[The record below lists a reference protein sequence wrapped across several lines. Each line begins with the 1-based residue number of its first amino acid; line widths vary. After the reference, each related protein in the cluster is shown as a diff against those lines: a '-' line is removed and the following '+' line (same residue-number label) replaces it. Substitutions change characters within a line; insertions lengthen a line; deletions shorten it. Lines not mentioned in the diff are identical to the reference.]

1 MVSVT
6 IAPAIQWL
14 VGSPLWSEATDAVLD
29 GRDDTAMRRPALL
42 RFGSDTFMDDLAG
55 ILEQDPGRV
64 TELRARPVS
73 YRRPPIGAPEDWEP
87 SVDRLKLYQAFHG
100 DFNLVAASL
109 VCRKPGMPDHT
120 VEPGDEESVS
130 FVMRRVERDA
140 DGGAI
145 EFAWVDDG
153 VENGRPRHAWLPVP
167 AEGERAVAAGEQTFP
182 MFPMSYTRG
191 IQPRRLFA
199 GVVPVSSGETFKSAG
214 HLEPFPERP
223 GTEPGAAALAEDDA
237 RWVEFDRLVVHPL
250 ADLTD
255 PVRTSGLTAD
265 DLVEASQFLLLDFA
279 DFLQRY
285 LPAFWA
291 ALRSGT
297 RPAPTAQAALYD
309 LLDAAVAPGMPAW
322 RVALV
327 NAWDQALR
335 IAGEEGPDPTLDVSI
350 KGTPLKVDVP
360 EDQAPAGDSLQ
371 ERVRALL
378 PPGAPAA
385 EAAEAAEAAGAV
397 GSTIDEPVA
406 KLEPT
411 GQAEYRIRCVYRRPR
426 CEPLPVDL
434 VSDPTDDFVISPLFD
449 PDAPVRQIRIPLPI
463 DTSVRDLRKFRNNVG
478 FVLSNQMRAQMNRV
492 TDLKKA
498 LDGDLGEAEEWDLG
512 MLCQLSIPIITICAL
527 MLLFVILGL
536 LNIVFFWMPFFRI
549 CLPIPVRGKQ

>member
-1 MVSVT
+1 MSIT
-6 IAPAIQWL
+6 IAPAVQWL
-14 VGSPLWSEATDAVLD
+14 VGSPLWSEATDAVLE
-29 GRDDTAMRRPALL
+29 GRDDSAMRRPALL

-55 ILEQDPGRV
+55 ILKQDPGRLA
-64 TELRARPVS
+64 ELRARAVS
-73 YRRPPIGAPEDWEP
+73 YRRSPIGAPEGWEP

-120 VEPGDEESVS
+120 VQPGDEESVS

-140 DGGAI
+140 DG
-145 EFAWVDDG
+145 EVTELAWVDDG
-153 VENGRPRHAWLPVP
+153 VENGRPRRAWVPVP
-167 AEGERAVAAGEQTFP
+167 AAGERAVAAGEQTFP

-191 IQPRRLFA
+191 IQPRRLFV
-199 GVVPVSSGETFKSAG
+199 GVVPVSSGETFKAADR
-214 HLEPFPERP
+214 LEPFPERP
-223 GTEPGAAALAEDDA
+223 GTEPGAAALTEDDA

-285 LPAFWA
+285 LPSFWG
-291 ALRSGT
+291 ALRSGA
-297 RPAPTAQAALYD
+297 RPAAPAESALYD
-309 LLDAAVAPGMPAW
+309 LLAAPVAPAEPPW

-327 NAWDQALR
+327 DAWDQALR
-335 IAGEEGPDPTLDVSI
+335 LAGEEGPEPTLDVSV

-360 EDQAPAGDSLQ
+360 EGQPPAGDSLQ

-378 PPGAPAA
+378 PPGAPG
-385 EAAEAAEAAGAV
+385 AGAATAGGAPV
-397 GSTIDEPVA
+397 DESVA

-411 GQAEYRIRCVYRRPR
+411 GQAEYRVRCVYSRPR

-434 VSDPTDDFVISPLFD
+434 VSDPTDDFAISALFD
-449 PDAPVRQIRIPLPI
+449 PDAPARRIRIPLPI

-478 FVLSNQMRAQMNRV
+478 FVLSNQMRAQMNRI

-512 MLCQLSIPIITICAL
+512 MLCQFSIPIITICAL
-527 MLLFVILGL
+527 MILFVFLAL
-536 LNIVFFWMPFFRI
+536 LNIVFFWLPFFRI